1 MEILKIVTDLRTSGL
16 TGVGARDTCMSKKCL
31 FQWKISTAIFRKI
44 LIHNNSQKILLFIVA
59 DVGQCVSMQASVLV
73 N

>member
-1 MEILKIVTDLRTSGL
+1 MGILLSTTVIPNGPGEVLETL
-16 TGVGARDTCMSKKCL
+16 ACL
-31 FQWKISTAIFRKI
+31 KNAFSTAIFWKI